1 MPISKSEQ
9 SFIKSA
15 ILADPPQRA
24 DGRTLQEF
32 RPIALQTGGN
42 VAPLAN
48 GSGRVNLGGSEVIAA
63 VKLEAEDIERHDAP
77 QSDETLG
84 RDGGRVVCTV
94 SWFVSTPL
102 SSVSQLSVINFTHP
116 PLFVEHG
123 KLAISVSQQ
132 NGHPTRRNVL

>member
-32 RPIALQTGGN
+32 RPIALQTGGD

-102 SSVSQLSVINFTHP
+102 SSCLSAINFTH

-123 KLAISVSQQ
+123 KLAISISQQ
-132 NGHPTRRNVL
+132 NGHPTRRNVV